1 MYTFCQVYNDFLMK
15 NDEVFMASVSGR
27 ELEIVKKDN
36 RLVEAKY
43 KLTINEQRIVFSII
57 GKIRTDDDDFDDYT
71 INLAELAEFFGVTK
85 SRSFYEEIQ
94 LAAKQ
99 LIEKTIDIST
109 SKRRRFVSWLSFLE
123 YGEGEASMT
132 LRFDKALKPYLL
144 NLQANFTQYHL
155 AAVAN
160 FKNSYSIRFYE
171 FLKMRQNMG
180 KGGQFY
186 IEYSIVELKELLGIP
201 LDEYKQTIHLK
212 TRIIEPS
219 LKEID
224 TQTDLNIVQ
233 VDYLKKGRAI
243 HSVKITA
250 EPKKQR
256 ILVLKDPEDTSR
268 DSTPKPPPEK
278 RPQAVQALLDFG
290 FVESE
295 AFRLVKKYKGEKVAQ
310 SLAYV
315 NEKKKNQDI
324 KDPCSYLRKV
334 LNGDSGEK
342 WANAQKQVQENSQ
355 QQIFEQQKQEAK
367 ELKIIEN
374 ERKELARM
382 ITIFEQLDELDQDL
396 ILDEI
401 ELGMKGI
408 VQVRFKSER
417 GAFQVGS
424 KDIFKLHAASFR
436 TILTAHRYL

>member
-1 MYTFCQVYNDFLMK
+1 MK
-15 NDEVFMASVSGR
+15 SEGIFMASGSGK

-132 LRFDKALKPYLL
+132 LRFDKALKRLLL

-180 KGGQFY
+180 KGGQFFVQY
-186 IEYSIVELKELLGIP
+186 EIVELKEILGISV
-201 LDEYKQTIHLK
+201 DEYNFFKDF
-212 TRIIEPS
+212 RIRVIEPS
-219 LKEID
+219 LKEIN

-233 VDYLKKGRAI
+233 VDYIKKGRAI
-243 HSVKITA
+243 HSIKITA

-256 ILVLKDPEDTSR
+256 ILAIQDPEDTSR

-278 RPQAVQALLDFG
+278 LPQAVQALLDFG
-290 FVESE
+290 FSESE
-295 AFRLVKKYKGEKVAQ
+295 ARALVKMHKGEKALQ

-315 NEKKKNQDI
+315 NEKRKEREL
-324 KDPCSYLRKV
+324 KDPCAYLRTV
-334 LNGDSGEK
+334 LKGDAGEK
-342 WANAQKQVQENSQ
+342 WANAQKQAQENSQ
-355 QQIFEQQKQEAK
+355 QQIFEQQKQEAEDLK
-367 ELKIIEN
+367 KAKREQQELEKIIA
-374 ERKELARM
+374 L
-382 ITIFEQLDELDQDL
+382 FEKLDDDEQEI

-401 ELGMKGI
+401 ELGLKGL
-408 VQVRFKSER
+408 VQARFKAER
-417 GAFQVGS
+417 GAFS
-424 KDIFKLHAASFR
+424 KGDKTIYRLHTEHFR